1 MEWKGGK
8 KRKWDTNKNGMG
20 KWIGKEK
27 GRGVKRKTT
36 WDEAENKSDE
46 SGKKIERKRRMG
58 K

>member
-1 MEWKGGK
+1 MEWKGGE
-8 KRKWDTNKNGMG
+8 KRKWDTNKNGME

-27 GRGVKRKTT
+27 RRGDKGKTT

>member
-27 GRGVKRKTT
+27 RRGVKGKTT
-36 WDEAENKSDE
+36 WDEAENKSERGEWE
-46 SGKKIERKRRMG
+46 SKKELILPA
-58 K
+58 

>member
-1 MEWKGGK
+1 MEGWE
-8 KRKWDTNKNGMG
+8 KRKWDTNKNGME

-27 GRGVKRKTT
+27 RRGDKGKTT